1 MVDRFGLEESNWINE
16 LYQKSKMWEITH
28 IWGDFFARIRTT
40 SRCEAFHSHMGQFV
54 HSKMNIT
61 DFLKQLY
68 RCVAYFRFREVQAN
82 FQSQYGQ
89 TMLHT
94 SLRVLERS
102 ASKQW
107 TKKNIRDG
115 TICYEKGILNICIR
129 YSRYGVLYNLCNHK
143 ITRRRTWMTCFPLS
157 IE

>member
-1 MVDRFGLEESNWINE
+1 MVDKFGLEESNWINK
-16 LYQKSKMWEITH
+16 LYQKRKMWEITH
-28 IWGDFFARIRTT
+28 IQGDFFAGIRTT

-61 DFLKQLY
+61 DFVKQLY
-68 RCVAYFRFREVQAN
+68 MCVAYFRFREVQAD

-94 SLRVLERS
+94 SLRVLERL

-107 TKKNIRDG
+107 TKKISEMVQSVMKKVSLISVLDTQDMASFTVYAITKYRDEG
-115 TICYEKGILNICIR
+115 HG
-129 YSRYGVLYNLCNHK
+129 
-143 ITRRRTWMTCFPLS
+143 
-157 IE
+157 